1 MKEHENIHNPNLSE
15 FTTHHY
21 LNQQKNPKKTCSFN
35 NLICKLQQKQ
45 KSKKKKLTKCVL
57 DEIQCSRTTMK

>member
-35 NLICKLQQKQ
+35 NLICKLQQK
-45 KSKKKKLTKCVL
+45 
-57 DEIQCSRTTMK
+57 